1 MKRVVAESLVDT
13 FMRYHEDENNA
24 SRNANGFDKMYEILD
39 KYGDESEDVDV
50 VFMRATPEDQQK
62 MIDLIN
68 PGPEVGSIDWFRNL
82 YNDVVVK
89 KDSGRQYAEG
99 FQDALFALS
108 EMGYLDMIRELIGDN
123 V

>member
-1 MKRVVAESLVDT
+1 MKRIVAESLVDT

-24 SRNANGFDKMYEILD
+24 SRNADGFDKMYEILD

-62 MIDLIN
+62 MIDLID
-68 PGPEVGSIDWFRNL
+68 PGPEVGSVNWFRNL
-82 YNDVVVK
+82 YHSNVIEK
-89 KDSGRQYAEG
+89 INGRQYAEG

-108 EMGYLDMIRELIGDN
+108 ELGYEDEIRELMGD
-123 V
+123 